1 MSTESVTTQ
10 SKRKREHGLRDY
22 VIRRLLLMIPTF
34 IGATLVVFVLC
45 QFLPGGPIDQARLR
59 MMTGGGTGGES
70 SGGGSSRS
78 TAVANVSDKD
88 LEGLRE
94 YYGFNDPIPIRYAKY
109 MKKLV
114 TLDFGNSFRFTVP
127 ALKLIRNRLPIS
139 IYYGVI
145 TTILTY
151 IVCIPLG
158 ILKAIRHRTFVDNAT
173 SVVIFVGYG
182 IPGYALGAVLLTLF
196 AVQHEYFPL
205 GGFVGQNFESLSAWG
220 KAKDLVWHS
229 ILPLVC
235 YMVGSFAFM
244 TMLMK
249 NSLMENMSADY
260 VRTTLAMG
268 LPSRRAI
275 FVHAFRNSLIPL
287 ATSFGSNIAIILT
300 GSLLIERVFNIQGMG
315 MLFFES
321 IQSRDYPVVM
331 AHTII
336 ATVLLLVGN
345 LLSDICVAVVDPR
358 VRFR

>member
-1 MSTESVTTQ
+1 
-10 SKRKREHGLRDY
+10 
-22 VIRRLLLMIPTF
+22 IF
-34 IGATLVVFVLC
+34 IGYAVPGFVLGSILVVYLA
-45 QFLPGGPIDQARLR
+45 AR
-59 MMTGGGTGGES
+59 MGWFPTGGFTSENFADMGF
-70 SGGGSSRS
+70 
-78 TAVANVSDKD
+78 
-88 LEGLRE
+88 LE
-94 YYGFNDPIPIRYAKY
+94 
-109 MKKLV
+109 
-114 TLDFGNSFRFTVP
+114 
-127 ALKLIRNRLPIS
+127 
-139 IYYGVI
+139 
-145 TTILTY
+145 
-151 IVCIPLG
+151 
-158 ILKAIRHRTFVDNAT
+158 KA
-173 SVVIFVGYG
+173 
-182 IPGYALGAVLLTLF
+182 
-196 AVQHEYFPL
+196 
-205 GGFVGQNFESLSAWG
+205 W
-220 KAKDLVWHS
+220 DLVHHGA
-229 ILPLVC
+229 LPLVC